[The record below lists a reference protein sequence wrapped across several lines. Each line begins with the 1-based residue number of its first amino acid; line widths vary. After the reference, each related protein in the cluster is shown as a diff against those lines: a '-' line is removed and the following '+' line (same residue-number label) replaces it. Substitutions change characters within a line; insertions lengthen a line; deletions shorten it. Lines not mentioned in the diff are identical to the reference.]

1 MEPAMNRFLPM
12 LAFAIPVAVSA
23 ANTAAS
29 GETAQLFQRLETS
42 GCEFERNGKWYD
54 SGKARSHLERKT
66 KHLLKKKPDATA
78 EDVIVHVGT
87 KSSTSGKAYQVR
99 CAGKAAEP
107 SSAWLTRELKAI
119 RGKS

>member
-1 MEPAMNRFLPM
+1 MRHLAPI
-12 LAFAIPVAVSA
+12 LAFILPVAVSA
-23 ANTAAS
+23 ANVAPST
-29 GETAQLFQRLETS
+29 ETARLFQRLEAS
-42 GCEFERNGKWYD
+42 GCEFSRNGKWYD

-78 EDVIVHVGT
+78 EEVIVHVGT

-107 SSAWLTRELKAI
+107 SATWLSRELKAI
-119 RGKS
+119 RSGS